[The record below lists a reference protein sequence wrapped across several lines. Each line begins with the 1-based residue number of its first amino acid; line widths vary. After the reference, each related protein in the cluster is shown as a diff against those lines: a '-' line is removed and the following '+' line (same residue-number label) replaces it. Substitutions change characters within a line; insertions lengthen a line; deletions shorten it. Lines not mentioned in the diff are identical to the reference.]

1 MNVKKPLFL
10 YEFSYH
16 KGRMVFKCLLLLEF
30 LYKIHIIV
38 LLSIE
43 YKELINTVSYEIFK
57 IYRKL

>member
-16 KGRMVFKCLLLLEF
+16 KGRMVFKCLVLLEF